1 MKELGDIV
9 FDPLSIYEFPGAVT
23 LMLITNVEDEMCWW
37 QFVTNNYKMLV
48 TVLAILVTNIHY
60 LSTLAS
66 GIQKMFPTS
75 KFRHQL

>member
-1 MKELGDIV
+1 MIKLGDIV

-23 LMLITNVEDEMCWW
+23 LMLITNVEDEMWW
-37 QFVTNNYKMLV
+37 QVVTNNYKMLV

-66 GIQKMFPTS
+66 DIQKMFPTS
-75 KFRHQL
+75 KFGHQL